1 MTHLPRRAPVKTTD
15 MPIPMSQSDPT
26 QDFVPLATAA
36 LDLHRLL
43 NLPDGSAATDRAEL
57 DALHAHLIS
66 LHQLLDAHAVR
77 TSSVAAAEG
86 DHLRAVRT
94 RLWQAAEHLHAAFH
108 AAPRPTAGRPSAPEA
123 HRTGPPEGPPR
134 LAVCRRHLRTALRVR
149 RQTTPADLYD
159 PFTGLVRH

>member
-1 MTHLPRRAPVKTTD
+1 MPFPLPP
-15 MPIPMSQSDPT
+15 PDPA

-43 NLPDGSAATDRAEL
+43 NLPDGSTAADRAEL

-66 LHQLLDAHAVR
+66 LHRLLDAHAVR
-77 TSSVAAAEG
+77 TGPVAAAEA

-108 AAPRPTAGRPSAPEA
+108 AAPRLTAGRPSAPEA

-134 LAVCRRHLRTALRVR
+134 LTVCRRHLRTALRVR
-149 RQTTPADLYD
+149 RQTTPADLRA